1 MEVVYVSE
9 DIMVTRTNYDHFCVR
24 TKLYQ
29 YWNPAADAG
38 WMYVDGVQKLE
49 LTSCCTGTWSMDTL
63 APGLTCIPTGQIF
76 PPVIKVAWC

>member
-1 MEVVYVSE
+1 MYIFYRWGVGNSIAPAGDVNKRIKLKSRRQKWMEVVYVSE

-38 WMYVDGVQKLE
+38 WMYVDGV
-49 LTSCCTGTWSMDTL
+49 
-63 APGLTCIPTGQIF
+63 
-76 PPVIKVAWC
+76 